1 MRRPVA
7 VFRSS
12 ALLDTDAE
20 IKDGKLIMTGA
31 VHDVDFARMA
41 AADPYDWDVD
51 PQGDPRAG
59 AKVRLRITELIPVRT
74 KVGTS
79 YDFITKTTQPVY
91 EAQRTHR
98 RPRDAHGH
106 DRRERRVPHDAGGHR
121 RGPRVPGVGSLR
133 GRGRADDPHR
143 AYGHEADREPDDRWS
158 PASVAPRRRGR
169 RVLGRRSGRAH
180 AGRWLPGPRR
190 RPLPLHGGQPGAA
203 AGSPPVRP
211 QVLDRVP
218 FRLDPECVRPGR
230 PVQRTRL

>member
-91 EAQRTHR
+91 EYSERTVDLGTR
-98 RPRDAHGH
+98 TVTTGANGAFRTTLAVTGG
-106 DRRERRVPHDAGGHR
+106 DRGYQVSARYVDEAGRTIRTGLR
-121 RGPRVPGVGSLR
+121 AR
-133 GRGRADDPHR
+133 GR
-143 AYGHEADREPDDRWS
+143 S
-158 PASVAPRRRGR
+158 
-169 RVLGRRSGRAH
+169 
-180 AGRWLPGPRR
+180 
-190 RPLPLHGGQPGAA
+190 
-203 AGSPPVRP
+203 
-211 QVLDRVP
+211 
-218 FRLDPECVRPGR
+218 
-230 PVQRTRL
+230 RTR